1 MEKDKKD
8 YRCWLYKQEN
18 GKTIGHIFTGQDAVD
33 EALETGVWHTTF
45 ADFVD
50 QHDELTEGQK
60 MMAKEVCAYAAGDN
74 NVLANCDQI
83 EDLDMLIQA
92 YERMSQK
99 KLHHKAKQSFKSVR
113 KAIKKYLGEID
124 GDSTTVN

>member
-1 MEKDKKD
+1 MKKDD
-8 YRCWLYKQEN
+8 YRCFLYKQEN
-18 GKTIGHIFTGQDAVD
+18 GKTIGHIFTGEDAVK
-33 EALETGVWHTTF
+33 EALKTGIWHTTF

-50 QHDELTEGQK
+50 QYDELTECQK
-60 MMAKEVCAYAAGDN
+60 EVAKEICSYAAGDN

-83 EDLDMLIQA
+83 EDLEMLIQA

-99 KLHHKAKQSFKSVR
+99 KLHHKAKQSFEGVR
-113 KAIKKYLGEID
+113 KAIKKYLGEIN